1 VNIAWDTKDLFK
13 METIVSGIIGVA
25 GIAASWYITR
35 LYYLKSL
42 GVQRKEF
49 QNTEKDYRRI
59 IEKFADKQNADG
71 EINKKLLQEKR
82 IEQCV
87 EKYERTGGGE
97 FLVTIID
104 TFPGLSNKEKA
115 DLLDT
120 ALLRARGRKAKE
132 NPFRKRYDAQ
142 K

>member
-1 VNIAWDTKDLFK
+1 MGNILTV
-13 METIVSGIIGVA
+13 MGIII
-25 GIAASWYITR
+25 GIASSWYITR

-42 GVQRKEF
+42 DIQRKEF
-49 QNTEKDYRRI
+49 QNTDKEYRRI
-59 IEKFADKQNADG
+59 IEKFADKQDANG
-71 EINKKLLQEKR
+71 EINKKLLEEKR

-87 EKYERTGGGE
+87 EKYERTCGGE